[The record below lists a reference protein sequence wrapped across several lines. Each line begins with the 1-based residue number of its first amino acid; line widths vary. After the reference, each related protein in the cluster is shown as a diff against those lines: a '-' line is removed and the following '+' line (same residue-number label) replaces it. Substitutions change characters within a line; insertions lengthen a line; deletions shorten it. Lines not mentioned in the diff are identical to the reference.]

1 MHVLAPVLVDG
12 TTQPGYDGAFNRIDV
27 EGAAGVN
34 EIFFLQAHNG
44 TTIKGIGLYNYN
56 ANGVTIWKDSNWN
69 YLDDDYIGFKKTGL
83 ADARNVGTRI
93 ARAPYI
99 FMMDADNLVT
109 PPALSL
115 LFHTMK
121 REQCAAAYSILCR
134 FRKTAAHPVG
144 LLSHYDWDP
153 EILVQGPYV
162 DAMAMFR
169 RDVLLELGGYDHT
182 LSEIGWFGWEDYDMW
197 LRFAQRDLPVG
208 FVPNILCLY
217 RQHETSMINTTNLF
231 AHEFV
236 RLFQER
242 YHSFANRFA
251 PREELFGVKRSELAS
266 ATEII
271 STDEEAR
278 KG

>member
-1 MHVLAPVLVDG
+1 
-12 TTQPGYDGAFNRIDV
+12 
-27 EGAAGVN
+27 
-34 EIFFLQAHNG
+34 
-44 TTIKGIGLYNYN
+44 
-56 ANGVTIWKDSNWN
+56 
-69 YLDDDYIGFKKTGL
+69 
-83 ADARNVGTRI
+83 
-93 ARAPYI
+93 
-99 FMMDADNLVT
+99 
-109 PPALSL
+109 
-115 LFHTMK
+115 MK

-134 FRKTAAHPVG
+134 FRKTPAHPVG
-144 LLSHYDWDP
+144 LLSYYDWDP

-182 LSEIGWFGWEDYDMW
+182 LSQIGWFGWEDYDMW

-231 AHEFV
+231 AHEFG

-242 YHSFANRFA
+242 YHSVANRFA
-251 PREELFGVKRSELAS
+251 PHEELFGGKRSELAS

-271 STDEEAR
+271 STNEKAR